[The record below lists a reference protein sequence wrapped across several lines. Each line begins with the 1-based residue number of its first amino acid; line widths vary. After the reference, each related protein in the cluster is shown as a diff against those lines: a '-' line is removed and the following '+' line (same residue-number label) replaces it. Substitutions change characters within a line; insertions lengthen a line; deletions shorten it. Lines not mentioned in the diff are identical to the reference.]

1 MKTIRL
7 KSLIRLIVLGPLL
20 IANHDLLAEQPL
32 ELLNAYDIGAA
43 CLDKE
48 NSLSTE
54 ICYAFILGVVQA
66 HQSLAAPTGRAPTFC
81 LPDGVSRKRA
91 LGAIRKHFR
100 RNLGDAEQA
109 ADVFVKDALMRAFPC
124 E

>member
-1 MKTIRL
+1 M
-7 KSLIRLIVLGPLL
+7 
-20 IANHDLLAEQPL
+20 LAEQPL

-48 NSLSTE
+48 NASSTE

-66 HQSLAAPTGRAPTFC
+66 HQSLTVPTGRAPTFC
-81 LPDGVSRKRA
+81 FPDGVRLRQA
-91 LGAIRKHFR
+91 LDAVRKHFR
-100 RNLGDAEQA
+100 RNLGDVQHP
-109 ADVFVKDALMRAFPC
+109 ADIFVVEAVIRAFTC